1 MVTEVKNYKVFNN
14 NIRQLTKSDFTVKL
28 LNNGVNKI
36 NVTNADDYRAATEM
50 LNNNNKFGTNTR
62 NRARPRTYS

>member
-1 MVTEVKNYKVFNN
+1 MVKQVQNYKVFNN

-36 NVTNADDYRAATEM
+36 NVTNADDYRAVTKM
-50 LNNNNKFGTNTR
+50 
-62 NRARPRTYS
+62 